1 MNLQQLLD
9 LTQKEPENALGIA
22 EIYLT
27 HIIKHTIYF
36 YDHNDNLMKLLTRLF
51 GVAEEVENSDNG
63 VMLKRVI
70 NIQDTLLGMNVGNIN
85 KWLVAAERP

>member
-1 MNLQQLLD
+1 ME
-9 LTQKEPENALGIA
+9 TRA
-22 EIYLT
+22 
-27 HIIKHTIYF
+27 
-36 YDHNDNLMKLLTRLF
+36 DHNDNLMKLLTRLF